1 MHGNTVYI
9 RIGSQTK
16 KQQRKGTKRTPD
28 TMERRE
34 PMAGRNTALLYGLG
48 GRIRKS
54 RNERGL
60 TLMDLAV
67 AVGSDKS
74 ALARI
79 ERGERVPG
87 LETVG
92 RLADVMGVSM
102 ADWFQEEPSSNTDV
116 MGRFMESRNS
126 RLERLSADQ
135 LTSLQ
140 AMIDQVLCM
149 AGV

>member
-1 MHGNTVYI
+1 
-9 RIGSQTK
+9 
-16 KQQRKGTKRTPD
+16 
-28 TMERRE
+28 
-34 PMAGRNTALLYGLG
+34 MASRNTALLYSLG
-48 GRIRKS
+48 DRIRKT

-87 LETVG
+87 LETL
-92 RLADVMGVSM
+92 RKLADVLDVPI
-102 ADWFQEEPSSNTDV
+102 ADWFQERPSTNEDA
-116 MGRFMESRNS
+116 MGQFMESRNS
-126 RLERLSADQ
+126 RLEMLSSKQ
-135 LTSLQ
+135 ITNLQ
-140 AMIDQVLCM
+140 IVIDQMLYM

>member
-1 MHGNTVYI
+1 
-9 RIGSQTK
+9 
-16 KQQRKGTKRTPD
+16 
-28 TMERRE
+28 
-34 PMAGRNTALLYGLG
+34 MAGRNAALLYSLG
-48 GRIRKS
+48 GRIRKT
-54 RNERGL
+54 RNDRGL

-92 RLADVMGVSM
+92 KLADVMGVPM
-102 ADWFQEEPSSNTDV
+102 ADWFQEEPSSNAHV

-126 RLERLSADQ
+126 RLEKLSSKQ
-135 LTSLQ
+135 VTSLQ
-140 AMIDQVLCM
+140 ELIDQALCM

>member
-1 MHGNTVYI
+1 
-9 RIGSQTK
+9 
-16 KQQRKGTKRTPD
+16 
-28 TMERRE
+28 
-34 PMAGRNTALLYGLG
+34 MAGRNTALLYGLG

-92 RLADVMGVSM
+92 RLADVMGVPM
-102 ADWFQEEPSSNTDV
+102 ADWFQEEPSSNEDV
-116 MGRFMESRNS
+116 MGQFMESRNS

-135 LTSLQ
+135 ITSLQ
-140 AMIDQVLCM
+140 TIIDQALCM